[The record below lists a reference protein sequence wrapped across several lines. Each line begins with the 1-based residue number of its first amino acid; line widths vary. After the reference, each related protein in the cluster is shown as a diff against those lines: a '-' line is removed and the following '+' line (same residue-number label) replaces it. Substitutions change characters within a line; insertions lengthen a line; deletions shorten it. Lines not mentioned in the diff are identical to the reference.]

1 MKTGH
6 TRTTCPDNWRRY
18 HATISASSG
27 ESSTNQKVVIP
38 PKEDL
43 LQNNNPW
50 CCNCAKQGHY
60 VHQCRAYRF
69 VGLKLKNSIR
79 NDNYI
84 VVLWVLF
91 FSYSAYPA
99 SNPLVVTYSDP
110 TCPESLDV
118 EGSEEDLHD
127 STHPSGQD
135 TLAQNSRG
143 SNRKRKAREM
153 KAKRRE
159 FLGLGTVSSTP
170 PENKKWKFSENGTA
184 TPIGYKRRWCTTP
197 SRKSNRYSY

>member
-27 ESSTNQKVVIP
+27 ESSTIQKVVIP

-79 NDNYI
+79 NDNYSC
-84 VVLWVLF
+84 VFNTSHTVLRDMPDFYQKRVCITRHPIPFYQRPDW
-91 FSYSAYPA
+91 
-99 SNPLVVTYSDP
+99 NTEH
-110 TCPESLDV
+110 TNSL
-118 EGSEEDLHD
+118 L
-127 STHPSGQD
+127 
-135 TLAQNSRG
+135 
-143 SNRKRKAREM
+143 M
-153 KAKRRE
+153 
-159 FLGLGTVSSTP
+159 
-170 PENKKWKFSENGTA
+170 
-184 TPIGYKRRWCTTP
+184 
-197 SRKSNRYSY
+197 

>member
-1 MKTGH
+1 MKPGH

-18 HATISASSG
+18 HATISASPG

-69 VGLKLKNSIR
+69 VGLNLKNSKR

-84 VVLWVLF
+84 VVLWDYFLILPSTF
-91 FSYSAYPA
+91 IFSATLPTQQAIRWWLRTPTPPA
-99 SNPLVVTYSDP
+99 QRAWTSKAVRKISMTPLIRVGRTRWHK
-110 TCPESLDV
+110 TA
-118 EGSEEDLHD
+118 EGAIEREKHVRWKLSEE
-127 STHPSGQD
+127 S
-135 TLAQNSRG
+135 
-143 SNRKRKAREM
+143 
-153 KAKRRE
+153 
-159 FLGLGTVSSTP
+159 F
-170 PENKKWKFSENGTA
+170 
-184 TPIGYKRRWCTTP
+184 
-197 SRKSNRYSY
+197 

>member
-69 VGLKLKNSIR
+69 VGLKLNNSKR

-84 VVLWVLF
+84 VVSWVLF
-91 FSYSAYPA
+91 FILPSTSFFQLLCLPSKQSVGGYVLRPHLPRELGRRRQWGRSPWLHSSEWAGHVGTKQQGER
-99 SNPLVVTYSDP
+99 SKEKSTWD
-110 TCPESLDV
+110 ES
-118 EGSEEDLHD
+118 
-127 STHPSGQD
+127 
-135 TLAQNSRG
+135 
-143 SNRKRKAREM
+143 
-153 KAKRRE
+153 
-159 FLGLGTVSSTP
+159 
-170 PENKKWKFSENGTA
+170 
-184 TPIGYKRRWCTTP
+184 
-197 SRKSNRYSY
+197 